1 MSVQS
6 DSLSIAQARISRHS
20 GPLPAPKT
28 LEGYESILPGSAE
41 RILAMAENNLKHK
54 HECDKEKLRQNN
66 DILKLQNNVM
76 INEVK
81 DRKLGKIIAL
91 FLIIIGFIT
100 N

>member
-1 MSVQS
+1 M
-6 DSLSIAQARISRHS
+6 
-20 GPLPAPKT
+20 
-28 LEGYESILPGSAE
+28 PGSAE